1 MFQLIFYNFNYTL
14 RKEAEGDEMDREKT
28 KERGREWI

>member
-14 RKEAEGDEMDREKT
+14 RKEDGQGEEKGEGERMDMK
-28 KERGREWI
+28 GV